1 MSTER
6 NQSTGSSKVRTFED
20 KPAMRE
26 RVPLL
31 VGLVGP
37 SGGGKTFSALRL
49 ATGIQK
55 ATGGDIHFVDTEA
68 RRALHYADRFKFR
81 HLAFGAPFSPLDYL
95 AAIEH
100 CIKKGAK
107 TIIVDSMSHEHE
119 GPGGVLEW
127 HEAEHKKK
135 GGGENTK
142 FAAWAIPKAARRR
155 LINSILQLEANFI
168 FCFRAKE
175 KIKLATKQERANGE
189 DAIKPL
195 GFMPIAGEEFVFEMT
210 VNALL
215 LPGAGGVPTW
225 NPSGIGEHQMV
236 KLPEQFRKLFL
247 EKQQPLSEQLGE
259 QMAIW
264 AAGTAIEGGLLNEL
278 KDAIA
283 IAGDTESLKLVW
295 PRIQQVAKDKS
306 LPPAQY
312 NALVELF
319 KDRKK
324 EIDDAA
330 EAYARGEV
338 PADQEPKTS
347 ESESDDETTAA
358 TGTDD

>member
-1 MSTER
+1 MTTDR
-6 NQSTGSSKVRTFED
+6 NQSTGSSRVRTFED

-55 ATGGDIHFVDTEA
+55 ATGGDIHFIDTEA

-135 GGGENTK
+135 GGSESTK
-142 FAAWAIPKAARRR
+142 FAAWAVPKAARRR
-155 LINSILQLEANFI
+155 LINSVLQMEANFI

-225 NPSGIGEHQMV
+225 NPHGLGEGQMV

-247 EKQQPLSEQLGE
+247 SKQQPLSEELGE

-264 AAGTAIEGGLLNEL
+264 AAGTAIEGGLLSEL

-283 IAGDTESLKLVW
+283 IAGDVESLKLVW
-295 PRIQQVAKDKS
+295 PRLQQVARDKS
-306 LPPAQY
+306 LPAAQY

-324 EIDDAA
+324 EIDEEASATAEPEQAA
-330 EAYARGEV
+330 
-338 PADQEPKTS
+338 DEPPS
-347 ESESDDETTAA
+347 EREPGNDDEETAA
-358 TGTDD
+358 Q